1 MGQKLGNSVVDV
13 QRSADLVSHLSCLT
27 LIYRSIQPTEASNT
41 AFSEECLATARKC
54 LEQQR
59 ACLAQ
64 LEGVSPFSL
73 DIYTQWAI
81 IGWPFVPFVVMFCN
95 TIETRDSTRLAE
107 LLGVIEPLKAI
118 QSILPTTYKKQ
129 LRLLMVMY
137 DVASKYLDSR
147 SDMAQTMGFP
157 LDTPFNLLFSQ
168 VGMSVPSHDAQMQ
181 QDINESRDYNIP
193 EQTAT
198 LGTSQATQM
207 DYQGLQNIDYGSQL
221 GHWFEYNQQVLQAL
235 EGNF

>member
-1 MGQKLGNSVVDV
+1 
-13 QRSADLVSHLSCLT
+13 
-27 LIYRSIQPTEASNT
+27 
-41 AFSEECLATARKC
+41 
-54 LEQQR
+54 
-59 ACLAQ
+59 
-64 LEGVSPFSL
+64 
-73 DIYTQWAI
+73 
-81 IGWPFVPFVVMFCN
+81 MFCN

-193 EQTAT
+193 EQTAP